1 MRDFSSDSNLSD
13 TTTTHVSS
21 SSDEDLGP
29 EDSAIIELYQF
40 EPVDG
45 EHRDDSQ
52 TRRIGSRRSA
62 AWEHRLV
69 SCTSAIIFFK
79 HNYCCEARMC
89 EFPSTGGH
97 VV

>member
-1 MRDFSSDSNLSD
+1 MARVYEIWRKDKLHERFFERVKLVD

-29 EDSAIIELYQF
+29 EDSATIEPYQF

-52 TRRIGSRRSA
+52 TDESA
-62 AWEHRLV
+62 VYDPQNDPRLGN
-69 SCTSAIIFFK
+69 TDW
-79 HNYCCEARMC
+79 
-89 EFPSTGGH
+89 
-97 VV
+97 

>member
-1 MRDFSSDSNLSD
+1 MAERRDSMSDFSNDSNLSG

-29 EDSAIIELYQF
+29 EDSATIEPYQF

-52 TRRIGSRRSA
+52 TDESA
-62 AWEHRLV
+62 DDDPQNDPRLGN
-69 SCTSAIIFFK
+69 TDW
-79 HNYCCEARMC
+79 
-89 EFPSTGGH
+89 
-97 VV
+97 